1 MSPNEIWEEVCLLW
15 PLWLYLGLMC
25 FSTFLL
31 FVIDKKRAMCRNDR
45 HRIPER
51 VLLTMSFLG
60 GALGGWIAMYTVRH
74 KTLKP
79 PFYLGVPL
87 GALIWVGLGVVLLF
101 VL

>member
-1 MSPNEIWEEVCLLW
+1 MSLIEIWERICLFW
-15 PLWLYLGLMC
+15 PLWAYLGLMC
-25 FSTFLL
+25 LSTFVL
-31 FVIDKKRAMCRNDR
+31 FAVDKKRAMCRNDR

-60 GALGGWIAMYTVRH
+60 GALGGWVAMYTVRH

-79 PFYLGVPL
+79 LFYLGVPL
-87 GALIWVGLGVVLLF
+87 GLLLWIGLGAILLF